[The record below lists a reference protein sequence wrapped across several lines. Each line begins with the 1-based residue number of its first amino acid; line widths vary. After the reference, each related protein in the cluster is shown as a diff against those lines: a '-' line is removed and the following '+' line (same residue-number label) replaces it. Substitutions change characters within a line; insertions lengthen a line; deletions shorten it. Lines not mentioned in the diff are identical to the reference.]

1 MCRSGMKLPLS
12 ILASAA
18 VLLAVTG
25 CADFRMPRLDPSGEH
40 LFIVAPPPVASC
52 PPGTLPAPAAAPPAA
67 VPPAVVP
74 AAVPSLAGPSPAKLP
89 LVSPYSDVAAML
101 SPFRTVAPVGSHV
114 PMVAGVR
121 GGDGYLRTNRRLEW
135 WIMPG
140 SVGQFTAIGQ
150 NNFADFLLGDYTHPR
165 ITSAT
170 SAVGSTTRVAERAGG
185 PGTSVNVARG
195 QGWVTVSSPVEG
207 ITHVT
212 VVAPE
217 VVLPGERTKTATIYW
232 VDAGYGFPSPAI
244 APAGSKQALSTTV
257 WRQTNH
263 SPRPGWIVRYEVA
276 CGPAALFG
284 PAGTPSIE
292 VATNEAGQAPVEIF
306 QKDPSPGTNQVRLQV
321 FRPADA
327 CGERAMVKEGSVLV
341 TWTAP
346 SLGVRQSGPAT
357 AAFGATITYRIEVSN
372 PGDLPA
378 RDVVASDEVPAGLSF
393 LEANP
398 AAVVEGRRLQ
408 WRLGDLAPRQA
419 QSIEATFRTQ
429 RDGLITHCVE
439 VTAAG
444 GLRSGHCATT
454 NVLAALPGPA
464 TVPAPATPM
473 SPPALPSPVPS
484 LTEPSAAPAT
494 PAGAPV
500 LDLKITP
507 ESQAVVGSDLTFDI
521 DVVNRGTATATGV
534 VIRDTFGE
542 GLEHREKSPISV
554 KLGDLAPG
562 QSLPTFGLTFR
573 ITKVGRRCHRVEVT
587 AANGG
592 QAMAD
597 SCVMA
602 VLPAGGTGPAVT
614 PPPGTTAV
622 TPPPTAPA
630 AAPLQVQVSAQAT
643 SMVGKSVVFSADIAN
658 PGKQPVANITVTC
671 QTDAALLATDG
682 TEGAEKKGNN
692 VVWSL
697 PSIPAGGSVRIQV
710 RCDCKQAAATACCRF
725 TAAPANGPAVD
736 GRACLAIAPAALPA
750 TVTPT
755 PPAAAAGRLSVLVD
769 NRNIVTAGKPQQFEI
784 QVTNQGDVPDSDIVV
799 TAQLPPG
806 STVAAGTRGP
816 SADITFTQQP
826 GLVRFSRV
834 AALQPKM
841 MLIYR
846 VVVTTSAPGPITLEA
861 QAASHLQ
868 TQAAA
873 DKKTVEVLP

>member
-1 MCRSGMKLPLS
+1 MKLSLS
-12 ILASAA
+12 ILASTAI
-18 VLLAVTG
+18 LLAVTG

-40 LFIVAPPPVASC
+40 LFIVDPPPVTSC
-52 PPGTLPAPAAAPPAA
+52 PPGTIPAPVAAPPAVIPPAAAPPAVA
-67 VPPAVVP
+67 P
-74 AAVPSLAGPSPAKLP
+74 AAVPSLAGPSPASLP
-89 LVSPYSDVAAML
+89 VVSPYSDVAVTL
-101 SPFRTVAPVGSHV
+101 SPFRVVEAVGSQV

-121 GGDGYLRTNRRLEW
+121 GGDNYLRTNRRLEW

-170 SAVGSTTRVAERAGG
+170 SAVGSTTRVAQRAGG
-185 PGTSVNVARG
+185 PGTSVNVVSG

-207 ITHVT
+207 VTHVT

-244 APAGSKQALSTTV
+244 APAGSKQALTTTV

-346 SLGVRQSGPAT
+346 SLGIRQSGPST
-357 AAFGATITYRIEVSN
+357 AAFGATITYRIDVSN

-378 RDVVASDEVPAGLSF
+378 RDVVASDEVPEGLSF
-393 LEANP
+393 VEANP

-419 QSIEATFRTQ
+419 QSIEATFRPQ

-464 TVPAPATPM
+464 TVPAPATPV
-473 SPPALPSPVPS
+473 SPPVLP
-484 LTEPSAAPAT
+484 PSAPVLSGPPAVPPAPS
-494 PAGAPV
+494 GAPV

-521 DVVNRGTATATGV
+521 DVANRGTATAKGV
-534 VIRDTFGE
+534 VILDTFGE
-542 GLEHREKSPISV
+542 GLEHSKKSPISV

-562 QSLPTFGLTFR
+562 QVLPTFSVTFR
-573 ITKVGRRCHRVEVT
+573 ITKAGRLCHRIEVT

-597 SCVMA
+597 SCVTA

-614 PPPGTTAV
+614 APPGTTAV
-622 TPPPTAPA
+622 TPPPTAPVA
-630 AAPLQVQVSAQAT
+630 VPLQVQVSALAT
-643 SMVGKSVVFSADIAN
+643 SMVGKSVLFSADIAN
-658 PGKQPVANITVTC
+658 PGKQPVANITVAC
-671 QTDAALLATDG
+671 QTDAALFATDG
-682 TEGAEKKGNN
+682 TEGAEKKGND

-725 TAAPANGPAVD
+725 TAAPANGPAAD
-736 GRACLAIAPAALPA
+736 GRACLAIAPASPA

-784 QVTNQGDVPDSDIVV
+784 QVTNQGDLADSDIVV

-816 SADITFTQQP
+816 SPDITFTQPP
-826 GLVRFSRV
+826 GLIRFSPV
-834 AALQPKM
+834 AALPPKM
-841 MLIYR
+841 LLIYR
-846 VVVTTSAPGPITLEA
+846 VVVTTSAAGPITLEA
-861 QAASHLQ
+861 LATSHQQ
-868 TQAAA
+868 TQAVAG
-873 DKKTVEVLP
+873 KKTIEVLP